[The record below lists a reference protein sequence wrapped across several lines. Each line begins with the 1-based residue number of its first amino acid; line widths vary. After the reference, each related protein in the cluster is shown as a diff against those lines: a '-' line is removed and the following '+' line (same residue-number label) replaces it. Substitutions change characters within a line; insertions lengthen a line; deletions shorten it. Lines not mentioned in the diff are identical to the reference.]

1 MESIQINLAP
11 QENNMKL
18 LSFLAFLSLL
28 GLGTVTEFH
37 GNRNYPLATAT
48 GSAGQTT
55 DGAFRDGLYLGRLTA
70 ERGSE
75 SHIASARWAT
85 DKDRAS
91 FTAGYRRGYNEFLTS
106 RIPLANRE
114 RQAE

>member
-1 MESIQINLAP
+1 
-11 QENNMKL
+11 MKL
-18 LSFLAFLSLL
+18 LSFFACLSLL
-28 GLGTVTEFH
+28 GVGALAEFR
-37 GNRNYPLATAT
+37 GNRGQTTPTAIDNI
-48 GSAGQTT
+48 GQTT

-70 ERGSE
+70 EHGSE

-91 FTAGYRRGYNEFLTS
+91 FTAGYRRGYNQFLAS
-106 RIPLANRE
+106 RVPLANRE

>member
-1 MESIQINLAP
+1 
-11 QENNMKL
+11 MKL
-18 LSFLAFLSLL
+18 LSYLACLSLL
-28 GLGTVTEFH
+28 GLGTVSEFH
-37 GNRNYPLATAT
+37 GNRNQTLSIAMD
-48 GSAGQTT
+48 SIGQTT

-91 FTAGYRRGYNEFLTS
+91 FAAGYRRGYSQILAS
-106 RIPLANRE
+106 RIPQANPE